1 MSYKF
6 LKHTVRQS
14 NNFGDLIHMPIK
26 TLGLILIFLS
36 FTATVSW
43 SEEVDGCPGVNQLEV
58 NQCASFSFY
67 EADAELN
74 KSYEEQMSRIE
85 TPKIKKRLRDSQR
98 AWIVFR
104 DKACRYETGPSE
116 ESGSIWP
123 LHHFGCMERQTRKRI
138 EDLTNYLDC
147 TTDDCPR

>member
-1 MSYKF
+1 
-6 LKHTVRQS
+6 
-14 NNFGDLIHMPIK
+14 MPIK
-26 TLGLILIFLS
+26 ILGLILIFLS

-43 SEEVDGCPGVNQLEV
+43 AEEVDGCPGVNQLEM

-74 KSYEEQMSRIE
+74 KSYEKQMSRIE

-98 AWIVFR
+98 AWIIFR
-104 DKACRYETGPSE
+104 DKACLYEAGPSE

-123 LHHFGCMERQTRKRI
+123 LEHFGCMERQTRKRI

-147 TTDDCPR
+147 TTDDCPH